1 MITPSKLVN
10 EILSLARVDGEF
22 LLLAKRLQML
32 HELNRDA
39 FHKMVKKAKL
49 GSRKAYYLVEMAK
62 QLRGIS
68 LPRKRL
74 EAIGWTKAHIIA
86 KRINASNALSLLER
100 AEKKISAHD
109 LAIWIKS
116 RKPSGGSRC
125 VLLYFNQKQYQ
136 TFEKVMEKHSA
147 PRGSRGWGGKEEV
160 LAELMRAD
168 LKNSQY

>member
-68 LPRKRL
+68 L
-74 EAIGWTKAHIIA
+74 
-86 KRINASNALSLLER
+86 LS
-100 AEKKISAHD
+100 
-109 LAIWIKS
+109 
-116 RKPSGGSRC
+116 P
-125 VLLYFNQKQYQ
+125 
-136 TFEKVMEKHSA
+136 
-147 PRGSRGWGGKEEV
+147 P
-160 LAELMRAD
+160 
-168 LKNSQY
+168 